1 MPDVPYAWAGRDS
14 TGAVASGA
22 GTVTVQPPQAALPLM
37 GLSVPN
43 WGPALQYPP
52 LHGGYGQW
60 DVIRVY
66 DFGSAKS
73 GFNEFAPKAIALT
86 DAGTSIQGG
95 QASANALRAF
105 LEDWYNGPGSAARRG
120 CEIWFA
126 NGNEYADKVTNLSAF
141 VATMAAMRAVVDDYP
156 QARLGLDPTHFQE
169 KSGLVQASLHAAA
182 VHCHFTGWSAYPP
195 GRSNT
200 GPDPTFTKPVT
211 NADATGGH
219 LERCIQRTL
228 AAEQAA
234 GHPLTICIWEV
245 GIGDDPNDRDH
256 RPYYAAHSIARWFY
270 ERATELGLTV
280 GHMLWWDQQKNEA
293 GAPEN
298 VLSNEPA
305 ATSPSTG
312 TAWRLWPT
320 LIPEYGGTKPPN
332 WPNGPKASWP
342 TGA

>member
-1 MPDVPYAWAGRDS
+1 MPR
-14 TGAVASGA
+14 
-22 GTVTVQPPQAALPLM
+22 VTVSCNGQESGVDYTVSAPQALPLM
-37 GLSVPN
+37 GVSVPN
-43 WGPALQYPP
+43 WGPAVQYQP
-52 LHGGYGQW
+52 LHGGYSQW

-66 DFGSAKS
+66 DFDKAVS
-73 GFNEFAPKAIALT
+73 GFNEFAPKRIALT
-86 DAGTSIQGG
+86 DAGAAIQGG
-95 QASANALRAF
+95 QTSADKLRAF
-105 LEDWYNGPGSAARRG
+105 LDTFRSNPARDD

-126 NGNEYADKVTNLSAF
+126 NGNEYADNVTNVSAF
-141 VATMAAMRAVVDDYP
+141 VDTVARMRDVVDDYP
-156 QARLGLDPTHFQE
+156 GVKLGLDPTHFQE
-169 KSGLVQASLHAAA
+169 KQGEVAVSLHPAA
-182 VHCHFTGWSAYPP
+182 VYLDFVAWSAYPP

-211 NADATGGH
+211 NPDATGGH

-228 AAEQAA
+228 AAQAVA
-234 GHPLTICIWEV
+234 GHPLEICIWEV

-256 RPYYAAHSIARWFY
+256 RPYYAVHSIARWFY

-280 GHMLWWDQQKNEA
+280 DHMLWWDQQKNEA

-298 VLSNEPA
+298 VLSNEPS

-332 WPNGPKASWP
+332 WPDGPKASWP